1 MLIQRSLMDA
11 EHRNIMKVRLL
22 PEIFA
27 QNKVELPFTLHH
39 WVSMEE
45 AKLRIKELRNSNL
58 RNFGLSILSVWL
70 TGDVQTEWG
79 LLTF

>member
-45 AKLRIKELRNSNL
+45 AKLRIKELRNSNPA
-58 RNFGLSILSVWL
+58 NYVIL
-70 TGDVQTEWG
+70 
-79 LLTF
+79 LLLPRVRMFSNNSG